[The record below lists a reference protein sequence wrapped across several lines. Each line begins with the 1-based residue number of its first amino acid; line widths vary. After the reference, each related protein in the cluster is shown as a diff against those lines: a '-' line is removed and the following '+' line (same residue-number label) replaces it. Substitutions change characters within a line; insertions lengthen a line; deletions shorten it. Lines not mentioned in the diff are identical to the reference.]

1 MPLAV
6 LLVQIIVIVSAGRI
20 TALAFRRLGQ
30 TAVIGE
36 MFAGILLGPSLLGQ
50 LSPSLETRL
59 FPAASLPPLYLISQ
73 LGVVLFM
80 FTVGMDVDV
89 ERLRRRARATVF
101 ISNAGIIVPF
111 ALGFALSFYLHD
123 RYAPVGVPYLTFALF
138 IGIAMSITAF
148 PVLARILVERGLKET
163 DLGNTAIGCAA
174 IDDVTAWCLLALAL
188 AIGQGNGFHAPLVAV
203 TLTAVVASLA
213 LVVVRPRAARLFGQ
227 ARAGTVPRGSLL
239 RALVF
244 LFALALATEAI
255 GVHALFG
262 AFIAG
267 VAVAG
272 AASLRAP
279 VRDAI
284 EPLTSTLLLPLFFAY
299 AGLRTEV
306 GQLTAEAWIACGL
319 VLVAA
324 VAGKFGAISVAARF
338 YGFAWRDAIA
348 LGALMN
354 TRGLMELVVLN
365 IGYDLGILSPQMYTM
380 MVIMALMTTCM
391 AGPVLGMLAS
401 PAASSRF
408 PVASPR

>member
-1 MPLAV
+1 MG
-6 LLVQIIVIVSAGRI
+6 LL
-20 TALAFRRLGQ
+20 FRRIGQ

-50 LSPSLETRL
+50 LFPSIESRL

-80 FTVGMDVDV
+80 FVVGMDVDV
-89 ERLRRRARATVF
+89 DRLRRRAKATVF
-101 ISNAGIIVPF
+101 ISNAGIVVPF
-111 ALGFALSFYLHD
+111 ALGAGLSLYLHD
-123 RYAPVGVPYLTFALF
+123 KYAPPGVAYPTFALF

-148 PVLARILVERGLKET
+148 PVLARILVERGLRDT

-174 IDDVTAWCLLALAL
+174 IDDVSAWCLLALAL
-188 AIGQGNGFHAPLVAV
+188 AIGQGHGFVQPVAAV
-203 TLTAVVASLA
+203 TLTALFAGVAL
-213 LVVVRPRAARLFGQ
+213 LVVRPRASTLFG
-227 ARAGTVPRGSLL
+227 AAGRAGVSRGTLL
-239 RALVF
+239 RALMF
-244 LFALALATEAI
+244 LFAAALSTEMI

-272 AASLRAP
+272 ADSLREP
-279 VRDAI
+279 VRQAI

-306 GQLTAEAWIACGL
+306 GSLTGEAWVACGL
-319 VLVAA
+319 VLIAA
-324 VAGKFGAISVAARF
+324 VAGKFGAVMFAARLH
-338 YGFAWRDAIA
+338 GFAWAESVA

-365 IGYDLGILSPQMYTM
+365 IGYDLGILSAPMYTM
-380 MVIMALMTTCM
+380 MVIMALTTTCM
-391 AGPVLGMLAS
+391 AGPVLALLARPVTSFQS
-401 PAASSRF
+401 PVSR
-408 PVASPR
+408 